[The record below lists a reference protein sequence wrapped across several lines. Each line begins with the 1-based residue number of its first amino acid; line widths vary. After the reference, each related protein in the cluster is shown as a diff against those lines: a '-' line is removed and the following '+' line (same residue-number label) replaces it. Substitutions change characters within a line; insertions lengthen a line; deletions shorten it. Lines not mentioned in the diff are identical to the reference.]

1 MIKFNFKAAKTFIL
15 FITTLGLLICGVMLS
30 FKGQSG
36 SATATYGVAILCLIF
51 TSLQEFEWFEG
62 FGVKAKLDKKI
73 KEADDAIK
81 KLKEIAIP
89 FSELLLTQTARSGRL
104 GTMIKRRERY
114 RLVKDIEKPLLGL
127 GVTEQE
133 LEKIKKDWY
142 GFDLFDLCNPI
153 WDNLKVNFNAK
164 LAEKRANL
172 AIINIADAHKMHE
185 EMRQLEAYKE
195 ILKKIAYQNN
205 LHTTYQD
212 YANFINNCSAFDQKE
227 KEKLLKENA
236 DLIADLKYY
245 CENHD
250 FRRPEYWFKKD
261 DEND

>member
-1 MIKFNFKAAKTFIL
+1 MVNPSPKDLKTMPIFIFGL
-15 FITTLGLLICGVMLS
+15 ILLICGTVLS
-30 FKGQSG
+30 FRNQPG
-36 SATATYGVAILCLIF
+36 SVAVTYGAAVLCLILS
-51 TSLQEFEWFEG
+51 SLQEFEWFKG
-62 FGVKAKLDKKI
+62 FGIEAKVDKKI

-127 GVTEQE
+127 GVTKQE

-142 GFDLFDLCNPI
+142 SFDLFDLCNPI
-153 WDNLKVNFNAK
+153 WDNLKVSLDAK
-164 LAEKRANL
+164 LAEKRANFST
-172 AIINIADAHKMHE
+172 INIADAHKLHE
-185 EMRQLEAYKE
+185 EMKQLEAYKE
-195 ILKKIAYQNN
+195 NLKKIAYQNN

-212 YANFINNCSAFDQKE
+212 YANFINNCSVFDQKE